1 VPGLRFMLHLNILL
15 IRFVLHLFIMTIQ
28 ECRNLLLN
36 PDYVTQNIVPLYQQ
50 EEDKYHFA
58 KLNLLH
64 QFFQNGVQ
72 QQYEITYLETLCFLL
87 DDVSSTVFS
96 SQSISSLPEKKAAV
110 ARLLHY
116 ALLPDLEKL
125 LLNLQFYEVI
135 FSFLEEYE
143 VCADLL
149 LLQRQTQAEIM
160 RKATA

>member
-1 VPGLRFMLHLNILL
+1 
-15 IRFVLHLFIMTIQ
+15 MTIE
-28 ECRNLLLN
+28 ECRNLLLD
-36 PDYVTQNIVPLYQQ
+36 PDYVTQNIAPIYQQ

-87 DDVSSTVFS
+87 DDVFSTVFS
-96 SQSISSLPEKKAAV
+96 SQSIALLPEKEAAI

-116 ALLPDLEKL
+116 ALLPDLENL

-135 FSFLEEYE
+135 FSFLEDYE
-143 VCADLL
+143 VCADIL

>member
-1 VPGLRFMLHLNILL
+1 
-15 IRFVLHLFIMTIQ
+15 MTIQ
-28 ECRNLLLN
+28 ECRSLLLD

-50 EEDKYHFA
+50 EEDKYHFS
-58 KLNLLH
+58 KLKLLH

-87 DDVSSTVFS
+87 NEVFSTVFS
-96 SQSISSLPEKKAAV
+96 SQSISTLPNKKEAV

-116 ALLPDLEKL
+116 ALLPDLENL